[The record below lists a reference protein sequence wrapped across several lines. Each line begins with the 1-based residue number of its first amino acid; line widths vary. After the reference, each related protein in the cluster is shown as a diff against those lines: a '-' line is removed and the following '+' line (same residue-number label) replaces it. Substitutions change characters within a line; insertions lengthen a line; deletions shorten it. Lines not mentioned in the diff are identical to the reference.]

1 MDNDIE
7 KNLFTEEEPSP
18 KVETPVRT
26 TEGKTHV
33 KVLDEWWAT
42 DEGQRLIDEL
52 KTRYSDDVR
61 AERKYM
67 DRYEHNPFIVEYLRL
82 YPEKEILTAARWYR
96 KRGTIEA
103 YYTAGLL
110 YRICRDYTLSADCL
124 SKAAEGD
131 IMHEASFHLAL
142 MYEDGLLTE
151 EIPDIPSAINW
162 YRRGAKGMD
171 RFSEASTNALKRLG
185 VINSWAELGYDH
197 TEMMGKRKKRQKA
210 ECDSI
215 KQSRAKRITEKVE
228 SDPCKKGI
236 DWEKVEFVSLMTI
249 VLPCLAVSEC
259 FNWARFR
266 FSSKYRKQVYRNLK
280 EKEKK
285 TFNRL
290 TRPEGDDD
298 KWQRDTNTIGRQIY
312 TDEDIYPQCRI
323 SILVPETYEINTEN
337 FTVEE
342 YYSVKVS
349 GKFHCLDLAR
359 PETLMETGFLKDY
372 MRRKGLTDAT
382 VILNDGT
389 SVYERMKR
397 YYDIVHEFN
406 EDKYMSC
413 YVELLMRKEP
423 PSGIDYEKVSYHVIR
438 LPALFKLEKDSIDRL
453 EYQSER
459 MFREYKDRLYIHKDD
474 ISHDGNK

>member
-1 MDNDIE
+1 MDNEIE
-7 KNLFTEEEPSP
+7 KNLFTEVEPCQECP
-18 KVETPVRT
+18 DKKKTV
-26 TEGKTHV
+26 GKRQV
-33 KVLDEWWAT
+33 MDVDGWWAT
-42 DEGQRLIDEL
+42 EEGQILIDEL

-61 AERKYM
+61 AESKYM
-67 DRYEHNPFIVEYLRL
+67 DRYEHNSFIVEYLRL
-82 YPEKEILTAARWYR
+82 YPEKEILTAAGWYR
-96 KRGTIEA
+96 KKGTIEA
-103 YYTAGLL
+103 YYTAGML
-110 YRICRDYTLSADCL
+110 YRICRYYTHSAHCL

-131 IMHEASFHLAL
+131 IMHEASYHLAL
-142 MYEDGLLTE
+142 MYEDGLLTDGN
-151 EIPDIPSAINW
+151 PDIQSAIKW

-337 FTVEE
+337 FTHFF
-342 YYSVKVS
+342 
-349 GKFHCLDLAR
+349 GC
-359 PETLMETGFLKDY
+359 
-372 MRRKGLTDAT
+372 
-382 VILNDGT
+382 
-389 SVYERMKR
+389 
-397 YYDIVHEFN
+397 
-406 EDKYMSC
+406 
-413 YVELLMRKEP
+413 
-423 PSGIDYEKVSYHVIR
+423 
-438 LPALFKLEKDSIDRL
+438 
-453 EYQSER
+453 
-459 MFREYKDRLYIHKDD
+459 
-474 ISHDGNK
+474 